1 MIQTEINIDKM
12 INNYE
17 SFTSNLLAFIES
29 VTAVLGDKQFVN
41 SLREV
46 QKQLG
51 HFNAY
56 KNAEKPPKFMEKSNL
71 EVLLFTL
78 QSKMSTQDKVPC
90 TPKESKIVRD
100 INLAWESWRRR
111 STSVSWP

>member
-56 KNAEKPPKFMEKSNL
+56 KNAKKPPMFMEKGNL
-71 EVLLFTL
+71 EVLLLTL
-78 QSKMSTQDKVPC
+78 QSKVSTQDKVPC
-90 TPKESKIVRD
+90 TPRENK
-100 INLAWESWRRR
+100 
-111 STSVSWP
+111 